1 MDPAHPA
8 PSLMPR
14 RTLLVAAGGA
24 PVRVEVADDGGL
36 IVDGAALR
44 AEPAGPLEW
53 RVVIEGRSHR
63 VLAAGPA
70 EAPWLWCD
78 GVVYRPEIS
87 DAEHPAR
94 RRQDTAG
101 SLAAPMPATV
111 RAIAVSA
118 GDRVSRGDTLIVL
131 EAMKMEL
138 PVKAPA
144 DGTVTRVACRVGE
157 LVQPGVALVE
167 VT

>member
-1 MDPAHPA
+1 
-8 PSLMPR
+8 MPP
-14 RTLLVAAGGA
+14 RTILVAAGGA
-24 PVRVEVADDGGL
+24 PLRVDVADDGGL
-36 IVDGAALR
+36 VVDGVALR
-44 AEPAGPLEW
+44 AEPVGPHEW
-53 RVVIEGRSHR
+53 RVVIEGRIHR

-78 GVVYRPEIS
+78 GVVYRPEVS

-94 RRQDTAG
+94 RRQDAAG

-111 RAIAVSA
+111 RAIAVSV

-144 DGTVTRVACRVGE
+144 DGTVTRVACSVGE